1 MKKTFR
7 IILISLCVILI
18 LVCGGIF
25 VYDFLN
31 GDPYDDLYEASLND
45 IEVDE
50 KDKKDAVIDNETI
63 KMSPDVDLAQE
74 RINHNNND
82 IIGRLEIPDLFNILV
97 VRGTDN
103 KYYLNRNLDKK
114 SDIKG
119 NEFLD
124 FRVGPT
130 SKQINI
136 YGHNT
141 RDPNIKVPFL
151 RLERFN
157 DEQFFNDNKYI
168 ILQYDGGKSVYKIT
182 AWKEVQDAEH
192 MVVDTTGTD
201 FLSHMTKLMTGFT
214 FKREV
219 PYDMD
224 SDIIILQTCS
234 HHLDNA
240 YYLLIG
246 IKIDYNGE

>member
-7 IILISLCVILI
+7 IILISLCIILI

-25 VYDFLN
+25 IYDFTHGN
-31 GDPYDDLYEASLND
+31 PYDDLYEASLND
-45 IEVDE
+45 IGVDD
-50 KDKKDAVIDNETI
+50 KDKQDVSLDQDII
-63 KMSPDVDLAQE
+63 KMSPDVDLNQE

-97 VRGTDN
+97 VRGNDN
-103 KYYLNRNLDKK
+103 SYYLNRNIDKK
-114 SDIKG
+114 QDIKG

-124 FRVGPT
+124 YRVSPN

-157 DEQFFNDNKYI
+157 DEKFFNDNKYI
-168 ILQYDGGKSVYKIT
+168 IFQYDGGKSIYKII
-182 AWKEVQDAEH
+182 AWKEVQDSEH
-192 MVVDTTGTD
+192 MAVDKTGTD
-201 FLSHMTKLMTGFT
+201 YISHMTKLLTGVT
-214 FKREV
+214 YKREV
-219 PYDMD
+219 SYDMN
-224 SDIIILQTCS
+224 SDIMILQTCS

-240 YYLLIG
+240 FYLLIG
-246 IKIDYNGE
+246 VKMDYEF

>member
-7 IILISLCVILI
+7 IILISLCVVLI
-18 LVCGGIF
+18 LVCGGLFI
-25 VYDFLN
+25 YDFTHSN
-31 GDPYDDLYEASLND
+31 PYDDLYEASLND
-45 IEVDE
+45 IEVDD
-50 KDKKDAVIDNETI
+50 KDKQSTNIGQETI
-63 KMSPDVDLAQE
+63 KISPDVDLNQE

-103 KYYLNRNLDKK
+103 SFYLNRNIDKK
-114 SDIKG
+114 SDYKG

-157 DEQFFNDNKYI
+157 DETFFNNNKYI
-168 ILQYDGGKSVYKIT
+168 ILQHDGGRSIYKIT
-182 AWKEVQDAEH
+182 AWKEVQDSEH
-192 MVVDTTGTD
+192 MIVEATGTD
-201 FLSHMTKLMTGFT
+201 FLSHMTKLMTGVT
-214 FKREV
+214 YKRDV
-219 PYDMD
+219 GYDID

-246 IKIDYNGE
+246 VKIEYNG